1 MINILEDYIPE
12 SLPGWRDFSTNSNL
26 SKKVNL
32 AGNFLPFYGNT
43 VVFDLSEDTKKA
55 LHGLQEALYRN
66 AGWML
71 AQKLDPSTFHMTLH
85 DLVNGVELSEDL
97 KSRMAMAEVR
107 AKIIL
112 ESWKGQPPLRMKTT
126 WLFNM
131 VNTSIVLGL
140 VPADEETWR
149 RLDEMYTALESVVP
163 LGYALTPHITMAY
176 FKPGTYTQY
185 DLNCL
190 RPALHPVVLGVEL
203 KFGNLFYQ
211 EFVNMNSYECK

>member
-1 MINILEDYIPE
+1 
-12 SLPGWRDFSTNSNL
+12 
-26 SKKVNL
+26 
-32 AGNFLPFYGNT
+32 
-43 VVFDLSEDTKKA
+43 
-55 LHGLQEALYRN
+55 
-66 AGWML
+66 
-71 AQKLDPSTFHMTLH
+71 
-85 DLVNGVELSEDL
+85 
-97 KSRMAMAEVR
+97 
-107 AKIIL
+107 
-112 ESWKGQPPLRMKTT
+112 MKTT
-126 WLFNM
+126 WLFDM

-203 KFGNLFYQ
+203 QFVNLFYQ